1 MIFWRSSKW
10 YSLRAPN
17 ASWLS
22 QLESSHVPPSESI
35 ENSWF
40 YQSFSCCSCRQSPL
54 FESTISFQSS
64 PTTSKHFYQNTGVN
78 TLKGWYQIKPSPN
91 LVSQPK
97 SPYTAVFTLLRQ
109 RALTACKRYIWG
121 EMLVTCHCFQLGTI
135 AQNLIPAV
143 TTSKSKTH
151 AVKRLVVFALKK
163 TQ

>member
-1 MIFWRSSKW
+1 MWMIFWRSSLW

-22 QLESSHVPPSESI
+22 QLESSHVPRSESI

-54 FESTISFQSS
+54 FESTISFQSW
-64 PTTSKHFYQNTGVN
+64 PPTSKHFYQNTGVN
-78 TLKGWYQIKPSPN
+78 TLK
-91 LVSQPK
+91 VSQPK

-151 AVKRLVVFALKK
+151 AVKRIVVFVLKQ

>member
-1 MIFWRSSKW
+1 MWMIFWRSSLW

-22 QLESSHVPPSESI
+22 QLESSHVPRSKTI
-35 ENSWF
+35 EKSWF

-54 FESTISFQSS
+54 FESTISFQSW
-64 PTTSKHFYQNTGVN
+64 PPTSKHFYQNTGVN
-78 TLKGWYQIKPSPN
+78 TLKGWYQIKPNPR
-91 LVSQPK
+91 V
-97 SPYTAVFTLLRQ
+97 
-109 RALTACKRYIWG
+109 LTPLCSLYCGNGHWLHAKGTFG

-151 AVKRLVVFALKK
+151 AVKRIVVFALKQ

>member
-1 MIFWRSSKW
+1 MIFWRSSMW

-22 QLESSHVPPSESI
+22 QLESSHVPRSESI

-97 SPYTAVFTLLRQ
+97 SPFTAVFTLLRQ

-151 AVKRLVVFALKK
+151 AVKRIAVFAFKQ